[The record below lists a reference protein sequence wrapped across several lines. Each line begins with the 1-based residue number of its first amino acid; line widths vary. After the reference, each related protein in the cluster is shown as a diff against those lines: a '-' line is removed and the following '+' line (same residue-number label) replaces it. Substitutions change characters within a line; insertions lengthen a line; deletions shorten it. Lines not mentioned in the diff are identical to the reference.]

1 MVGLKWTLLAL
12 PLLLGGC
19 FVPLPITLASLSLS
33 GAAYLDTGKT
43 MPELALSAATA
54 QDCSLFRAL
63 SGGGPVCQGGAQ
75 DDAIMLAGGP
85 EDAAPTPS
93 ISGEALMYPGC
104 GQEQQPG
111 RAASAWSQCVGLDR

>member
-1 MVGLKWTLLAL
+1 MAGLRWTLLAL

-43 MPELALSAATA
+43 LPEHALSAATA
-54 QDCSLFRAL
+54 RDCSLFRAMNA
-63 SGGGPVCQGGAQ
+63 GGPVCQDTIQ

-85 EDAAPTPS
+85 EDAPARSTDA
-93 ISGEALMYPGC
+93 ALLGYPGC
-104 GQEQQPG
+104 RSGQEQG
-111 RAASAWSQCVGLDR
+111 HATAAWSQCIGLER